1 MAKYSAQFP
10 YFYLHWLMNR
20 QGCRLDDLIKRFGVR
35 RETISRWNSDLKKNY
50 KIEVK
55 KQKNGR
61 YCLTDESIDQIEKNS
76 IIKWKLNT
84 ISLMD
89 TLKSKEKLNDRIVL
103 EEVPS
108 SNNLRDILKAM
119 EHNQWISF
127 NYIKYYDNPKLESK
141 RHERIEPYCVKLFE
155 RRWYVICQTH
165 EKASE
170 NDNGMRT
177 FSLDQISDL
186 QILETT
192 FKLPENF
199 SAEAYFKDVYGIIT
213 GMNDEYQTIEV
224 KVDAK
229 KRANY
234 FRALPLHH
242 SQEELLEKGDKDYV
256 YFTYKLRPSEDFY
269 QALLHHGEHVEVLSP
284 DSVRKKMAAKVK
296 AMAERY
302 KGTSK

>member
-10 YFYLHWLMNR
+10 FFYLHWLINR
-20 QGCRLDDLIKRFGVR
+20 QECRLDDLTKHFQVR
-35 RETISRWNSDLKKNY
+35 RETISRWNTKLKEEY

-55 KQKNGR
+55 RLKNGR
-61 YCLTDESIDQIEKNS
+61 YCLTEESIDQIEKNS
-76 IIKWKLNT
+76 LIKWKLNT

-89 TLKSKEKLNDRIVL
+89 TLNSKEKLNDRIAL

-108 SNNLRDILKAM
+108 SNNLGKILKAM
-119 EHNQWISF
+119 EQNQWISF
-127 NYIKYYDNPKLESK
+127 NYIKYYDNPELEPHSYE
-141 RHERIEPYCVKLFE
+141 HIEPYCVKLFE
-155 RRWYVICQTH
+155 RRWYVVCQTD
-165 EKASE
+165 EKKSV

-186 QILETT
+186 QVSETT
-192 FKLPENF
+192 FKLPKNF

-213 GMNDEYQTIEV
+213 GMNDEYQTIEIR
-224 KVDAK
+224 VDAK
-229 KRANY
+229 TRANY

-242 SQEELLEKGDKDYV
+242 SQEELLEKSNKDFV

-296 AMAERY
+296 AMAAKY
-302 KGTSK
+302 